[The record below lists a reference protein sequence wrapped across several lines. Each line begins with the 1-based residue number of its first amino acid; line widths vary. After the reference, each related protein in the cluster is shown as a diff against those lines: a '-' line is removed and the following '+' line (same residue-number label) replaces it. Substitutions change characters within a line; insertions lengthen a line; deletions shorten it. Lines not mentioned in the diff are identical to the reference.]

1 MRLFSFR
8 KLFCDFIYMI
18 PENYLGLDGF
28 LNVLLQSN
36 DLFAVVQKY
45 DPANE

>member
-1 MRLFSFR
+1 
-8 KLFCDFIYMI
+8 MI